1 MSRRQSIAMLLLLL
15 LGLLPHRVLAATSTV
30 VLTVDGMT

>member
-1 MSRRQSIAMLLLLL
+1 MTRRLSASALFLLI
-15 LGLLPHRVLAATSTV
+15 VVVAITSFAATSTV